1 MEKYYKKWFK
11 ILNIP
16 AAILFVVVILV
27 PFIMGVAYS
36 FTAWR
41 GSYFKGSE
49 HWYGALVGFKNYIK
63 VFHSQKFI
71 TSFIYTIKFTIVA
84 VVVKNIIS
92 LGMALMVRK
101 VGKGK
106 GFFRTVFFFP
116 NLLGGLAMGFIWSF
130 IFQNVYSLMLF
141 GEDSPIHIPFLCDML
156 QDPNKAVFAMA
167 IMATWQTAGYLMLI
181 YLNGLNNIPEDLYE
195 AASID
200 GATAWQK
207 FRHITV
213 PMLMPA
219 FTIVFFLTLS
229 SSFKMLDENLALTGG
244 DFGTRMLSLQI
255 LLTTRENTPPNY
267 GMAQA
272 QAVIFFILIAVVS
285 IVLLLLRERRLRHND
300 CKQKNKTGRNV
311 CNSDSSEYL
320 YVIPNLLFDRELI
333 QESERNCRISNLRSV
348 FF

>member
-84 VVVKNIIS
+84 VVVKNIVS

-156 QDPNKAVFAMA
+156 QDTNKAVFAMA

-285 IVLLLLRERRLRHND
+285 IV
-300 CKQKNKTGRNV
+300 Q
-311 CNSDSSEYL
+311 
-320 YVIPNLLFDRELI
+320 VIVTKRKEI
-333 QESERNCRISNLRSV
+333 EA
-348 FF
+348 

>member
-27 PFIMGVAYS
+27 PFIMGMAYS

-84 VVVKNIIS
+84 VVAKNIVS

-255 LLTTRENTPPNY
+255 LLTTRENTLPNY

-285 IVLLLLRERRLRHND
+285 IV
-300 CKQKNKTGRNV
+300 Q
-311 CNSDSSEYL
+311 
-320 YVIPNLLFDRELI
+320 VIVTKRKEI
-333 QESERNCRISNLRSV
+333 EA
-348 FF
+348 

>member
-71 TSFIYTIKFTIVA
+71 TSFIYTIKFTVVA
-84 VVVKNIIS
+84 VVVKNIVS

-285 IVLLLLRERRLRHND
+285 IV
-300 CKQKNKTGRNV
+300 Q
-311 CNSDSSEYL
+311 
-320 YVIPNLLFDRELI
+320 VIVTKRKEI
-333 QESERNCRISNLRSV
+333 EA
-348 FF
+348 

>member
-16 AAILFVVVILV
+16 AIILFVVVILV
-27 PFIMGVAYS
+27 PFSMGVAYS

-71 TSFIYTIKFTIVA
+71 TSFIYTIKFTVVA
-84 VVVKNIIS
+84 VVIKNIVS

-141 GEDSPIHIPFLCDML
+141 GEESPIHIPFLCDML

-272 QAVIFFILIAVVS
+272 QAVIFFILIATVS
-285 IVLLLLRERRLRHND
+285 II
-300 CKQKNKTGRNV
+300 Q
-311 CNSDSSEYL
+311 
-320 YVIPNLLFDRELI
+320 VIVTKRKEI
-333 QESERNCRISNLRSV
+333 EA
-348 FF
+348 

>member
-27 PFIMGVAYS
+27 PFIMGMAYS

-84 VVVKNIIS
+84 VVVKNIVS

-200 GATAWQK
+200 DATAWQK

-285 IVLLLLRERRLRHND
+285 IV
-300 CKQKNKTGRNV
+300 Q
-311 CNSDSSEYL
+311 
-320 YVIPNLLFDRELI
+320 VIVTKRKEI
-333 QESERNCRISNLRSV
+333 EA
-348 FF
+348 

>member
-11 ILNIP
+11 VLNIP
-16 AAILFVVVILV
+16 AIILFVMVILV

-71 TSFIYTIKFTIVA
+71 TSFIYTIKFTVVA
-84 VVVKNIIS
+84 VVIKNIVS
-92 LGMALMVRK
+92 LGMALMVRR

-141 GEDSPIHIPFLCDML
+141 GENSPIHIPFLCNML

-219 FTIVFFLTLS
+219 FTVVFFLTLS
-229 SSFKMLDENLALTGG
+229 GSFKMLDENLALTGG

-272 QAVIFFILIAVVS
+272 QAVIFFILIATVS
-285 IVLLLLRERRLRHND
+285 II
-300 CKQKNKTGRNV
+300 Q
-311 CNSDSSEYL
+311 
-320 YVIPNLLFDRELI
+320 VIVTKRKEI
-333 QESERNCRISNLRSV
+333 EA
-348 FF
+348 

>member
-16 AAILFVVVILV
+16 AIILFVVVILV

-49 HWYGALVGFKNYIK
+49 HWYGALVGFKNYVK

-71 TSFIYTIKFTIVA
+71 TSFIYTIKFTVVA
-84 VVVKNIIS
+84 VVIKNIVS

-141 GEDSPIHIPFLCDML
+141 GEESPIHIPFLCDML

-272 QAVIFFILIAVVS
+272 QAVIFFILIATVS
-285 IVLLLLRERRLRHND
+285 II
-300 CKQKNKTGRNV
+300 Q
-311 CNSDSSEYL
+311 
-320 YVIPNLLFDRELI
+320 VIVTKRKEI
-333 QESERNCRISNLRSV
+333 EA
-348 FF
+348 

>member
-11 ILNIP
+11 VLSLP
-16 AAILFVVVILV
+16 AVILFVVVILL

-49 HWYGALVGFKNYIK
+49 HWYGALVGLKNYIK

-71 TSFIYTIKFTIVA
+71 SALIYTIKFTLVA
-84 VVVKNIIS
+84 VIVKNVVS
-92 LGMALMVRK
+92 LALALMVRRI
-101 VGKGK
+101 GKGI
-106 GFFRTVFFFP
+106 FRTVFFFP
-116 NLLGGLAMGFIWSF
+116 NLLGGLAMGFVWSF
-130 IFQNVYSLMLF
+130 IFQNVFSLMLF
-141 GEDSPIHIPFLCDML
+141 SEDSPIHIPFLCNML

-200 GATAWQK
+200 GATPLQQ

-229 SSFKMLDENLALTGG
+229 SSFKMLDENLALTNG

-272 QAVIFFILIAVVS
+272 QAVIFFVLIAVVS
-285 IVLLLLRERRLRHND
+285 IA
-300 CKQKNKTGRNV
+300 Q
-311 CNSDSSEYL
+311 
-320 YVIPNLLFDRELI
+320 VIITKRKEI
-333 QESERNCRISNLRSV
+333 EA
-348 FF
+348 

>member
-16 AAILFVVVILV
+16 AIILFVVVILV

-71 TSFIYTIKFTIVA
+71 TSFIYTIKFTVVA
-84 VVVKNIIS
+84 VVIKNIVS

-106 GFFRTVFFFP
+106 GFFRTVFFFT

-141 GEDSPIHIPFLCDML
+141 GEESPIHIPFLCDML

-272 QAVIFFILIAVVS
+272 QAVIFFILIATVS
-285 IVLLLLRERRLRHND
+285 II
-300 CKQKNKTGRNV
+300 Q
-311 CNSDSSEYL
+311 
-320 YVIPNLLFDRELI
+320 VIVTKRKEI
-333 QESERNCRISNLRSV
+333 EA
-348 FF
+348 

>member
-16 AAILFVVVILV
+16 AIILFIVVILA

-41 GSYFKGSE
+41 GSYFKGAE
-49 HWYGALVGFKNYIK
+49 HWYQALVGFKNYIK

-71 TSFIYTIKFTIVA
+71 TSFIYTIKFTLAA
-84 VVVKNIIS
+84 VVIKNIVS

-141 GEDSPIHIPFLCDML
+141 GEDSPIHIPFLCNML

-195 AASID
+195 AASLD

-219 FTIVFFLTLS
+219 FTVVFFLTLS
-229 SSFKMLDENLALTGG
+229 GSFKMLDENLALTGG

-272 QAVIFFILIAVVS
+272 QAVIFFILVAVVS
-285 IVLLLLRERRLRHND
+285 IV
-300 CKQKNKTGRNV
+300 Q
-311 CNSDSSEYL
+311 
-320 YVIPNLLFDRELI
+320 VIITKRKEI
-333 QESERNCRISNLRSV
+333 EA
-348 FF
+348 

>member
-16 AAILFVVVILV
+16 AIILFVVVILV

-63 VFHSQKFI
+63 VFRSQKFI
-71 TSFIYTIKFTIVA
+71 TSFIYTIKFTVVA
-84 VVVKNIIS
+84 VVIKNIVS

-272 QAVIFFILIAVVS
+272 QAVIFFILIATVS
-285 IVLLLLRERRLRHND
+285 II
-300 CKQKNKTGRNV
+300 Q
-311 CNSDSSEYL
+311 
-320 YVIPNLLFDRELI
+320 VIVTKRKEI
-333 QESERNCRISNLRSV
+333 EA
-348 FF
+348 

>member
-16 AAILFVVVILV
+16 AIILFVVVILV

-71 TSFIYTIKFTIVA
+71 TSFIYTIKFTVVA
-84 VVVKNIIS
+84 VVIKNIVS

-141 GEDSPIHIPFLCDML
+141 GEESPVHIPFLCDML

-272 QAVIFFILIAVVS
+272 QAVIFFILIATVS
-285 IVLLLLRERRLRHND
+285 II
-300 CKQKNKTGRNV
+300 Q
-311 CNSDSSEYL
+311 
-320 YVIPNLLFDRELI
+320 VIVTKRKEI
-333 QESERNCRISNLRSV
+333 EA
-348 FF
+348 

>member
-27 PFIMGVAYS
+27 PFIMGMAYS

-84 VVVKNIIS
+84 VVVKNIVS

-244 DFGTRMLSLQI
+244 DFSTRMLSLQI

-285 IVLLLLRERRLRHND
+285 IV
-300 CKQKNKTGRNV
+300 Q
-311 CNSDSSEYL
+311 
-320 YVIPNLLFDRELI
+320 VIVTKRKEI
-333 QESERNCRISNLRSV
+333 EA
-348 FF
+348 

>member
-16 AAILFVVVILV
+16 SIIGVILV

-71 TSFIYTIKFTIVA
+71 TSFIYTIKFTVVA
-84 VVVKNIIS
+84 VVIKNIVS

-272 QAVIFFILIAVVS
+272 QAVIFFILIATVS
-285 IVLLLLRERRLRHND
+285 II
-300 CKQKNKTGRNV
+300 Q
-311 CNSDSSEYL
+311 
-320 YVIPNLLFDRELI
+320 VIVTKRKEI
-333 QESERNCRISNLRSV
+333 EA
-348 FF
+348 

>member
-27 PFIMGVAYS
+27 PFIMGMAYS

-84 VVVKNIIS
+84 VVVKNIVS

-156 QDPNKAVFAMA
+156 QNPNKAVFAMA

-285 IVLLLLRERRLRHND
+285 IV
-300 CKQKNKTGRNV
+300 Q
-311 CNSDSSEYL
+311 
-320 YVIPNLLFDRELI
+320 VIVTKRKEI
-333 QESERNCRISNLRSV
+333 EA
-348 FF
+348 

>member
-16 AAILFVVVILV
+16 AIILFVVVILV

-71 TSFIYTIKFTIVA
+71 TSFIYTIKFTVVA
-84 VVVKNIIS
+84 VVIKNIVS

-141 GEDSPIHIPFLCDML
+141 GEESPIHIPFLCDML

-207 FRHITV
+207 FRYITV

-272 QAVIFFILIAVVS
+272 QAVIFFILIATVS
-285 IVLLLLRERRLRHND
+285 II
-300 CKQKNKTGRNV
+300 Q
-311 CNSDSSEYL
+311 
-320 YVIPNLLFDRELI
+320 VIVTKRKEI
-333 QESERNCRISNLRSV
+333 EA
-348 FF
+348 

>member
-16 AAILFVVVILV
+16 AIILFVVVILV

-49 HWYGALVGFKNYIK
+49 HLYGALVGFKNYIK

-71 TSFIYTIKFTIVA
+71 TSFIYTIKFTVVA
-84 VVVKNIIS
+84 VVIKNIVS

-141 GEDSPIHIPFLCDML
+141 GEESPIHIPFLCDML

-272 QAVIFFILIAVVS
+272 QAVIFFILIATVS
-285 IVLLLLRERRLRHND
+285 II
-300 CKQKNKTGRNV
+300 Q
-311 CNSDSSEYL
+311 
-320 YVIPNLLFDRELI
+320 VIVTKRKEI
-333 QESERNCRISNLRSV
+333 EA
-348 FF
+348 

>member
-16 AAILFVVVILV
+16 AIILFVVVILV

-71 TSFIYTIKFTIVA
+71 TSFIYTIKFTVVA
-84 VVVKNIIS
+84 VVIKNIVS

-219 FTIVFFLTLS
+219 FTIVFFLTFS

-272 QAVIFFILIAVVS
+272 QAVIFFILIATVS
-285 IVLLLLRERRLRHND
+285 II
-300 CKQKNKTGRNV
+300 Q
-311 CNSDSSEYL
+311 
-320 YVIPNLLFDRELI
+320 VIVTKRKEI
-333 QESERNCRISNLRSV
+333 EA
-348 FF
+348 

>member
-84 VVVKNIIS
+84 VVVKNIVS

-116 NLLGGLAMGFIWSF
+116 NLLGGLAMCFIWSF

-285 IVLLLLRERRLRHND
+285 IV
-300 CKQKNKTGRNV
+300 Q
-311 CNSDSSEYL
+311 
-320 YVIPNLLFDRELI
+320 VIVTKRKEI
-333 QESERNCRISNLRSV
+333 EA
-348 FF
+348 

>member
-16 AAILFVVVILV
+16 AIILFVVVILV

-71 TSFIYTIKFTIVA
+71 TSFIYTIKFTVVA
-84 VVVKNIIS
+84 VVIKNIVS

-141 GEDSPIHIPFLCDML
+141 GEESPIHIPFLCDML

-229 SSFKMLDENLALTGG
+229 SSFKMLVENLALTGG

-272 QAVIFFILIAVVS
+272 QAVIFFILIATVS
-285 IVLLLLRERRLRHND
+285 II
-300 CKQKNKTGRNV
+300 Q
-311 CNSDSSEYL
+311 
-320 YVIPNLLFDRELI
+320 VIVTKRKEI
-333 QESERNCRISNLRSV
+333 EA
-348 FF
+348 

>member
-16 AAILFVVVILV
+16 AIILFVVVIMV

-71 TSFIYTIKFTIVA
+71 TAFIYTIKFTLAA
-84 VVVKNIIS
+84 VVIKNIVS

-101 VGKGK
+101 IGKGK

-141 GEDSPIHIPFLCDML
+141 GEDSPIHIPFLCNML

-195 AASID
+195 AASLD

-219 FTIVFFLTLS
+219 FTVVFFLTLS
-229 SSFKMLDENLALTGG
+229 GSFKMQDENLALTGG

-272 QAVIFFILIAVVS
+272 QAVIFFILVAVVS
-285 IVLLLLRERRLRHND
+285 IV
-300 CKQKNKTGRNV
+300 Q
-311 CNSDSSEYL
+311 
-320 YVIPNLLFDRELI
+320 VIITKRKEI
-333 QESERNCRISNLRSV
+333 EA
-348 FF
+348 

>member
-84 VVVKNIIS
+84 VVVKNIVS

-285 IVLLLLRERRLRHND
+285 IV
-300 CKQKNKTGRNV
+300 Q
-311 CNSDSSEYL
+311 
-320 YVIPNLLFDRELI
+320 VI
-333 QESERNCRISNLRSV
+333 V
-348 FF
+348 T

>member
-27 PFIMGVAYS
+27 PFIMGMAYS

-84 VVVKNIIS
+84 VVAKNIVS

-156 QDPNKAVFAMA
+156 RDPNKAVFAMA

-285 IVLLLLRERRLRHND
+285 IV
-300 CKQKNKTGRNV
+300 Q
-311 CNSDSSEYL
+311 
-320 YVIPNLLFDRELI
+320 VIVTKRKEI
-333 QESERNCRISNLRSV
+333 EA
-348 FF
+348 

>member
-16 AAILFVVVILV
+16 AVILFVAVILA

-49 HWYGALVGFKNYIK
+49 HWYGALVGFKNYLK

-71 TSFIYTIKFTIVA
+71 TSFIYTIKFTVVA
-84 VVVKNIIS
+84 VVVKNIVS

-195 AASID
+195 AASLD

-219 FTIVFFLTLS
+219 FTVVFFLTLS
-229 SSFKMLDENLALTGG
+229 GSFKMLDENLALTGG

-285 IVLLLLRERRLRHND
+285 IV
-300 CKQKNKTGRNV
+300 Q
-311 CNSDSSEYL
+311 
-320 YVIPNLLFDRELI
+320 VIITKRKEI
-333 QESERNCRISNLRSV
+333 EA
-348 FF
+348 

>member
-229 SSFKMLDENLALTGG
+229 ISFKMLDENLALTGG

-285 IVLLLLRERRLRHND
+285 IV
-300 CKQKNKTGRNV
+300 Q
-311 CNSDSSEYL
+311 
-320 YVIPNLLFDRELI
+320 VIVTKRKEI
-333 QESERNCRISNLRSV
+333 EA
-348 FF
+348 

>member
-27 PFIMGVAYS
+27 PFIMGMAYS

-84 VVVKNIIS
+84 VVAKNIVS

-213 PMLMPA
+213 PMLIPA

-285 IVLLLLRERRLRHND
+285 IV
-300 CKQKNKTGRNV
+300 Q
-311 CNSDSSEYL
+311 
-320 YVIPNLLFDRELI
+320 VIVTKRKEI
-333 QESERNCRISNLRSV
+333 EA
-348 FF
+348 

>member
-84 VVVKNIIS
+84 VVVKNIVS

-167 IMATWQTAGYLMLI
+167 IMATWQTVGYLMLI

-285 IVLLLLRERRLRHND
+285 IV
-300 CKQKNKTGRNV
+300 Q
-311 CNSDSSEYL
+311 
-320 YVIPNLLFDRELI
+320 VIVTKRKEI
-333 QESERNCRISNLRSV
+333 EA
-348 FF
+348 

>member
-84 VVVKNIIS
+84 VVVKNIVS

-156 QDPNKAVFAMA
+156 QDPNKAVFAMV

-285 IVLLLLRERRLRHND
+285 IV
-300 CKQKNKTGRNV
+300 Q
-311 CNSDSSEYL
+311 
-320 YVIPNLLFDRELI
+320 VIVTKRKEI
-333 QESERNCRISNLRSV
+333 EA
-348 FF
+348 

>member
-16 AAILFVVVILV
+16 AIILFVVVILV

-71 TSFIYTIKFTIVA
+71 TSFIYTIKFTVVA
-84 VVVKNIIS
+84 VVIKNIVS

-167 IMATWQTAGYLMLI
+167 IMSTWQTAGYLMLI

-272 QAVIFFILIAVVS
+272 QAVIFFILIATVS
-285 IVLLLLRERRLRHND
+285 II
-300 CKQKNKTGRNV
+300 Q
-311 CNSDSSEYL
+311 
-320 YVIPNLLFDRELI
+320 VIVTKRKEI
-333 QESERNCRISNLRSV
+333 EA
-348 FF
+348 

>member
-84 VVVKNIIS
+84 VVVKNIVS

-130 IFQNVYSLMLF
+130 IFQNVYSLMLL

-195 AASID
+195 AASLD

-219 FTIVFFLTLS
+219 FTVVFFLTLS
-229 SSFKMLDENLALTGG
+229 GSFKMLDENLALTGG

-285 IVLLLLRERRLRHND
+285 IV
-300 CKQKNKTGRNV
+300 Q
-311 CNSDSSEYL
+311 
-320 YVIPNLLFDRELI
+320 VIITKRKEI
-333 QESERNCRISNLRSV
+333 EA
-348 FF
+348 

>member
-11 ILNIP
+11 VLSLP
-16 AAILFVVVILV
+16 AIILFVVVILI
-27 PFIMGVAYS
+27 PFVMGVAYS

-49 HWYGALVGFKNYIK
+49 HWYGALVGLKNYVK
-63 VFHSQKFI
+63 VFNSQKFI
-71 TSFIYTIKFTIVA
+71 SAFLYTVKFTVVA
-84 VVVKNIIS
+84 VIVKNVVS
-92 LGMALMVRK
+92 LALALMVRRI
-101 VGKGK
+101 GKGK
-106 GFFRTVFFFP
+106 GLFRTLFFFP

-130 IFQNVYSLMLF
+130 IFQNVFSLMLF
-141 GEDSPIHIPFLCDML
+141 GENSPIHIPFLTNML

-200 GATAWQK
+200 GATAVQQ

-229 SSFKMLDENLALTGG
+229 SSFKMLDENLALTNG

-285 IVLLLLRERRLRHND
+285 IA
-300 CKQKNKTGRNV
+300 Q
-311 CNSDSSEYL
+311 
-320 YVIPNLLFDRELI
+320 VIITKRKEI
-333 QESERNCRISNLRSV
+333 EA
-348 FF
+348 

>member
-84 VVVKNIIS
+84 VVVKNIVS

-141 GEDSPIHIPFLCDML
+141 GEDSPIHIPSLCDML

-285 IVLLLLRERRLRHND
+285 IV
-300 CKQKNKTGRNV
+300 Q
-311 CNSDSSEYL
+311 
-320 YVIPNLLFDRELI
+320 VIVTKRKEI
-333 QESERNCRISNLRSV
+333 EA
-348 FF
+348 

>member
-16 AAILFVVVILV
+16 AIILFVVVILV

-71 TSFIYTIKFTIVA
+71 TSFIYTIKFTVVA
-84 VVVKNIIS
+84 VVIKNIVS

-141 GEDSPIHIPFLCDML
+141 GEESPVHIPFLCDML

-229 SSFKMLDENLALTGG
+229 SSFKILDENLALTGG

-272 QAVIFFILIAVVS
+272 QAVIFFILIATVS
-285 IVLLLLRERRLRHND
+285 II
-300 CKQKNKTGRNV
+300 Q
-311 CNSDSSEYL
+311 
-320 YVIPNLLFDRELI
+320 VIVTKRKEI
-333 QESERNCRISNLRSV
+333 EA
-348 FF
+348 

>member
-16 AAILFVVVILV
+16 AIILFVVVIMV

-71 TSFIYTIKFTIVA
+71 TAFIYTIKFTLAA
-84 VVVKNIIS
+84 VVIKNIVS

-101 VGKGK
+101 IGKGK

-141 GEDSPIHIPFLCDML
+141 GEDSPIHIPFLCNML

-167 IMATWQTAGYLMLI
+167 IMATWQTAGYLTLI

-195 AASID
+195 AASLD

-219 FTIVFFLTLS
+219 FTVVFFLTLS
-229 SSFKMLDENLALTGG
+229 GSFKMLDENLALTGG

-272 QAVIFFILIAVVS
+272 QAVIFFILVAVVS
-285 IVLLLLRERRLRHND
+285 IV
-300 CKQKNKTGRNV
+300 Q
-311 CNSDSSEYL
+311 
-320 YVIPNLLFDRELI
+320 VIITKRKEI
-333 QESERNCRISNLRSV
+333 EA
-348 FF
+348 

>member
-16 AAILFVVVILV
+16 AVILFVVVILV

-71 TSFIYTIKFTIVA
+71 TSFIYTIKFTVVA
-84 VVVKNIIS
+84 VVIKNIVS

-272 QAVIFFILIAVVS
+272 QAVIFFILIATVS
-285 IVLLLLRERRLRHND
+285 II
-300 CKQKNKTGRNV
+300 Q
-311 CNSDSSEYL
+311 
-320 YVIPNLLFDRELI
+320 VIVTKRKEI
-333 QESERNCRISNLRSV
+333 EA
-348 FF
+348 

>member
-16 AAILFVVVILV
+16 AIILFVVVILV

-71 TSFIYTIKFTIVA
+71 ASFIYTIKFTVVA
-84 VVVKNIIS
+84 VVIKNIVS

-272 QAVIFFILIAVVS
+272 QAVIFFILIATVS
-285 IVLLLLRERRLRHND
+285 II
-300 CKQKNKTGRNV
+300 Q
-311 CNSDSSEYL
+311 
-320 YVIPNLLFDRELI
+320 VIVTKRKEI
-333 QESERNCRISNLRSV
+333 EA
-348 FF
+348 

>member
-16 AAILFVVVILV
+16 AIMLFVVVILV

-71 TSFIYTIKFTIVA
+71 TSFIYTIKFTAVA
-84 VVVKNIIS
+84 VVIKNIVS

-141 GEDSPIHIPFLCDML
+141 GEESPIHIPFLCDML

-272 QAVIFFILIAVVS
+272 QAVIFFILIATVS
-285 IVLLLLRERRLRHND
+285 II
-300 CKQKNKTGRNV
+300 Q
-311 CNSDSSEYL
+311 
-320 YVIPNLLFDRELI
+320 VIVTKRKEI
-333 QESERNCRISNLRSV
+333 EA
-348 FF
+348 